1 MINRKLVETPV
12 RMMNRMEEITDLICE
27 YNEEVQKQQQE
38 IKRLNNIIK
47 HTDSWI
53 DRTIEIIKQQP
64 SEDDTWILER
74 LNGIKQ
80 CLKGSD
86 KECILLE
93 S

>member
-1 MINRKLVETPV
+1 MIIKDIAEYEDTDSQLSKDTILRLHN
-12 RMMNRMEEITDLICE
+12 EIE
-27 YNEEVQKQQQE
+27 
-38 IKRLNNIIK
+38 RLNNIIK
-47 HTDSWI
+47 YTDSWI

-86 KECILLE
+86 KEWVNLNV
-93 S
+93 

>member
-1 MINRKLVETPV
+1 MIIKDIAEYEDTDSQLSKDTILRLHN
-12 RMMNRMEEITDLICE
+12 EIE
-27 YNEEVQKQQQE
+27 
-38 IKRLNNIIK
+38 RLNNIIK
-47 HTDSWI
+47 YTDSWI

-86 KECILLE
+86 KE
-93 S
+93 